1 MKRKGFWGQVRK
13 NRTLLCMLLPA
24 LLYVVIFSYI
34 PMFGITI
41 AFKDYNYN
49 GGILGSPWCGFK
61 NFEYL
66 KISGKLWAL
75 TRNTLLYNSIIWK
88 LTKNTILYNLAFIV
102 FGIIFE
108 VGFAVML
115 SEITKKTFKKVTQ
128 AFMFLPYFISWV
140 VVSTIMLNIFGQ
152 NGVLSNVLAHFGI
165 EDFSI
170 YQQIRQ
176 WPVIM
181 VAIRIWKQT
190 GYGTVVYLAAIAGL
204 SQEMFEAASIDGASI
219 WQKIRYITIPGLKP
233 TIFIMFLLSVGNI
246 FRGDFG
252 MFYQLVGNNQLLLE
266 TSDVIDTFVYRSL
279 ITSPNIGM
287 SAAAGFY
294 QSVLCFV
301 TIVSV
306 NWLVKKVDPDYTLF

>member
-75 TRNTLLYNSIIWK
+75 TRNTL
-88 LTKNTILYNLAFIV
+88 LYNLAFIV

-204 SQEMFEAASIDGASI
+204 SQEMCEAAAIDGARS

>member
-1 MKRKGFWGQVRK
+1 MRKRTFWQQVQK
-13 NRTLLCMLLPA
+13 NKTLLYMLLPA
-24 LLYVVIFSYI
+24 LLYVIIFSYI

-41 AFKDYNYN
+41 AFKNYNYN
-49 GGILGSPWCGFK
+49 DGIMGSPWCGLQ

-75 TRNTLLYNSIIWK
+75 TRNTLLYN
-88 LTKNTILYNLAFIV
+88 LAFIV
-102 FGIIFE
+102 FGVIFE
-108 VGFAVML
+108 VGFAIML
-115 SEITKKTFKKVTQ
+115 SEITKKTFKKVSQ

-140 VVSTIMLNIFGQ
+140 VVSTVMLNIFGQ
-152 NGVLSNVLAHFGI
+152 NGVLSNILTYFGI

-170 YQQIRQ
+170 YQQVKQ
-176 WPVIM
+176 WPVVM
-181 VAIRIWKQT
+181 VGIRLWKQT

-204 SQEMFEAASIDGASI
+204 SQEMFEAASIDGANI

-279 ITSPNIGM
+279 ITTPNIGM

-306 NWLVKKVDPDYTLF
+306 NWLVRKIDPDYTLF

>member
-1 MKRKGFWGQVRK
+1 MRKRTFWQQVQK
-13 NRTLLCMLLPA
+13 NKTLLYMLLPA
-24 LLYVVIFSYI
+24 LLYVIIFSYI

-41 AFKDYNYN
+41 AFKNYNYN
-49 GGILGSPWCGFK
+49 DGIMGSPWCGLQ

-75 TRNTLLYNSIIWK
+75 TRNTLLYN
-88 LTKNTILYNLAFIV
+88 LAFIV
-102 FGIIFE
+102 FGVIFE
-108 VGFAVML
+108 VGFAIML
-115 SEITKKTFKKVTQ
+115 SEITKKTFKKVSQ

-140 VVSTIMLNIFGQ
+140 VVSTVMLNIFGQ
-152 NGVLSNVLAHFGI
+152 NGVLSNILTRFGI

-170 YQQIRQ
+170 YQQVKQ
-176 WPVIM
+176 WPVVM
-181 VAIRIWKQT
+181 VGIRLWKQT

-204 SQEMFEAASIDGASI
+204 SQEMFEAASIDGANI

-279 ITSPNIGM
+279 ITTPNIGM

-306 NWLVKKVDPDYTLF
+306 NWLVRKIDPDYTLF

>member
-75 TRNTLLYNSIIWK
+75 TRNTL
-88 LTKNTILYNLAFIV
+88 LYNLAFIV

-181 VAIRIWKQT
+181 LAIRIWKQT

>member
-1 MKRKGFWGQVRK
+1 MRKRTFWQQVQK
-13 NRTLLCMLLPA
+13 NKTLLYMLLPA
-24 LLYVVIFSYI
+24 LLYVIIFSYI

-41 AFKDYNYN
+41 AFKNYNYN
-49 GGILGSPWCGFK
+49 DGIMGSPWCGLQ

-75 TRNTLLYNSIIWK
+75 TRNTLLYN
-88 LTKNTILYNLAFIV
+88 LAFIV
-102 FGIIFE
+102 FGVIFE
-108 VGFAVML
+108 VGFAIML
-115 SEITKKTFKKVTQ
+115 SEITKKTFKKVSQ

-140 VVSTIMLNIFGQ
+140 VVSTVMLNIFGQ
-152 NGVLSNVLAHFGI
+152 NGVLSNILTRFGI

-170 YQQIRQ
+170 YQQVQQ
-176 WPVIM
+176 WPVVM
-181 VAIRIWKQT
+181 VGIRLWKQT

-204 SQEMFEAASIDGASI
+204 SQEMFEAASIDGANI

-279 ITSPNIGM
+279 ITTPNIGM

-306 NWLVKKVDPDYTLF
+306 NWLVRKIDPDYTLF

>member
-75 TRNTLLYNSIIWK
+75 TRNTL
-88 LTKNTILYNLAFIV
+88 LYNLAFIV

-279 ITSPNIGM
+279 IHRRISACLRQQAFISPC
-287 SAAAGFY
+287 Y
-294 QSVLCFV
+294 VLLRLCRL
-301 TIVSV
+301 TG
-306 NWLVKKVDPDYTLF
+306 W

>member
-41 AFKDYNYN
+41 AFKDYN

-75 TRNTLLYNSIIWK
+75 TRNTL
-88 LTKNTILYNLAFIV
+88 LYNLAFIV

>member
-34 PMFGITI
+34 PMFGIAI

-75 TRNTLLYNSIIWK
+75 TRNTL
-88 LTKNTILYNLAFIV
+88 LYNLAFIV

>member
-49 GGILGSPWCGFK
+49 GGILGSHWCGFK

-75 TRNTLLYNSIIWK
+75 TRNTL
-88 LTKNTILYNLAFIV
+88 LYNLAFIV

>member
-1 MKRKGFWGQVRK
+1 MKRKGFWWQVRK

-75 TRNTLLYNSIIWK
+75 TRNTL
-88 LTKNTILYNLAFIV
+88 LYNLAFIV

>member
-1 MKRKGFWGQVRK
+1 
-13 NRTLLCMLLPA
+13 MLLPA
-24 LLYVVIFSYI
+24 LLYVIIFSYI
-34 PMFGITI
+34 PMFGVTI
-41 AFKDYNYN
+41 AFKNYNYN
-49 GGILGSPWCGFK
+49 DGIIGSPWCGLQ

-75 TRNTLLYNSIIWK
+75 TRNTLLYN
-88 LTKNTILYNLAFIV
+88 LAFIV
-102 FGIIFE
+102 FGVIFE
-108 VGFAVML
+108 VGFAIML
-115 SEITKKTFKKVTQ
+115 SEITKKTFKKVSQ

-140 VVSTIMLNIFGQ
+140 VVSTVMLNIFGQ
-152 NGVLSNVLAHFGI
+152 NGVLSNILTYFGI

-170 YQQIRQ
+170 YQQVKQ
-176 WPVIM
+176 WPVVM
-181 VAIRIWKQT
+181 VCIRLWKQT

-219 WQKIRYITIPGLKP
+219 WQKIRYITIPSLKP

-279 ITSPNIGM
+279 ITTPNIGM

-294 QSVLCFV
+294 QSVLCLSLIHISEP
-301 TIVSV
+301 TR
-306 NWLVKKVDPDYTLF
+306 P

>member
-1 MKRKGFWGQVRK
+1 MRKRTFWQQVQK
-13 NRTLLCMLLPA
+13 NKTLLYMLLPA
-24 LLYVVIFSYI
+24 LLYVIIFSYI

-41 AFKDYNYN
+41 AFKNYNYN
-49 GGILGSPWCGFK
+49 DGIMGSPWCGLQ

-75 TRNTLLYNSIIWK
+75 TRNTLLYN
-88 LTKNTILYNLAFIV
+88 LAFIV
-102 FGIIFE
+102 FGVIFE
-108 VGFAVML
+108 VGFAIMI
-115 SEITKKTFKKVTQ
+115 SEITKKTFKKVSQ

-140 VVSTIMLNIFGQ
+140 VVSTVMLNIFGQ
-152 NGVLSNVLAHFGI
+152 NGVLSNILTRFGI

-170 YQQIRQ
+170 YQQVKQ
-176 WPVIM
+176 WPVVM
-181 VAIRIWKQT
+181 VGIRLWKQT

-204 SQEMFEAASIDGASI
+204 SQEMFEAASIDGANI

-279 ITSPNIGM
+279 ITTPNIGM

-306 NWLVKKVDPDYTLF
+306 NWLVRKIDPDYTLF

>member
-1 MKRKGFWGQVRK
+1 
-13 NRTLLCMLLPA
+13 MLLPA

-34 PMFGITI
+34 PMFGVTI

-66 KISGKLWAL
+66 KISGKLL
-75 TRNTLLYNSIIWK
+75 D
-88 LTKNTILYNLAFIV
+88 LTKNTLLYNLAFIV

-108 VGFAVML
+108 VGFALML
-115 SEITKKTFKKVTQ
+115 SEITKKTFKKISQ

-140 VVSTIMLNIFGQ
+140 VVSTVMLNIFGQ
-152 NGVLSNVLAHFGI
+152 NGVLSNILSRFGI
-165 EDFSI
+165 EGFSI
-170 YQQIRQ
+170 YHQIKQ
-176 WPVIM
+176 WPAVM
-181 VAIRIWKQT
+181 VAVRLWKQT

-219 WQKIRYITIPGLKP
+219 WQKIRYITIPSLKP
-233 TIFIMFLLSVGNI
+233 TIFIMFLLAVGNI

-306 NWLVKKVDPDYTLF
+306 NWIVKKIDPDYTLF

>member
-75 TRNTLLYNSIIWK
+75 TRNTLLYN
-88 LTKNTILYNLAFIV
+88 LAFIV

-115 SEITKKTFKKVTQ
+115 SEIKKKTFKKVTQ

>member
-66 KISGKLWAL
+66 KISGKMWAL
-75 TRNTLLYNSIIWK
+75 TRNTL
-88 LTKNTILYNLAFIV
+88 LYNLAFIV

>member
-1 MKRKGFWGQVRK
+1 MRKRTFWQQVQK
-13 NRTLLCMLLPA
+13 NKTLLYMLLPA
-24 LLYVVIFSYI
+24 LLYVIIFSYI

-41 AFKDYNYN
+41 AFKNYNYN
-49 GGILGSPWCGFK
+49 DGIMGSPWCGLQ

-75 TRNTLLYNSIIWK
+75 TRNTLLYN
-88 LTKNTILYNLAFIV
+88 LAFIV
-102 FGIIFE
+102 FGVIFE
-108 VGFAVML
+108 VGFAIML
-115 SEITKKTFKKVTQ
+115 SEITKKTFKKVSQ

-140 VVSTIMLNIFGQ
+140 VVSTVMLNIFGQ
-152 NGVLSNVLAHFGI
+152 NGVLSNILTRFGI

-170 YQQIRQ
+170 YQQVKQ
-176 WPVIM
+176 WPVVM
-181 VAIRIWKQT
+181 VGIRLWKQT
-190 GYGTVVYLAAIAGL
+190 RYGTVVYLAAIAGL
-204 SQEMFEAASIDGASI
+204 SQEMFEAASIDGANI

-279 ITSPNIGM
+279 ITTPNIGM

-306 NWLVKKVDPDYTLF
+306 NWLVRKIDPDYTLF

>member
-75 TRNTLLYNSIIWK
+75 TRNTL
-88 LTKNTILYNLAFIV
+88 LYNLAFIV

-219 WQKIRYITIPGLKP
+219 WQKIRYINIPGLKP

>member
-1 MKRKGFWGQVRK
+1 MRKRTFWKQVRK
-13 NRTLLCMLLPA
+13 NKTLLYMLLPA
-24 LLYVVIFSYI
+24 LLYVIIFSYI
-34 PMFGITI
+34 PMFGVTI
-41 AFKDYNYN
+41 AFKNYNYN
-49 GGILGSPWCGFK
+49 DGIIGSPWCGLQ

-75 TRNTLLYNSIIWK
+75 TRNTLLYN
-88 LTKNTILYNLAFIV
+88 LAFIV
-102 FGIIFE
+102 FGVIFE
-108 VGFAVML
+108 VGFAIML
-115 SEITKKTFKKVTQ
+115 SEITKKTFKKVSQ

-140 VVSTIMLNIFGQ
+140 VVSTVMLNIFGQ
-152 NGVLSNVLAHFGI
+152 NGVLSNILTYFGI

-170 YQQIRQ
+170 YQQVKQ
-176 WPVIM
+176 WPVVM
-181 VAIRIWKQT
+181 VCIRLWKQT

-219 WQKIRYITIPGLKP
+219 WQKIRYITIPSLKP

-279 ITSPNIGM
+279 ITTPNIGM

-294 QSVLCFV
+294 QSVLCFI

-306 NWLVKKVDPDYTLF
+306 NWVVKKIDPDYTLF

>member
-1 MKRKGFWGQVRK
+1 
-13 NRTLLCMLLPA
+13 MLLPA

-75 TRNTLLYNSIIWK
+75 TRNTL
-88 LTKNTILYNLAFIV
+88 LYNLAFIV

-287 SAAAGFY
+287 SAAAGLY
-294 QSVLCFV
+294 QSLVGFLLV
-301 TIVSV
+301 MLA
-306 NWLVKKVDPDYTLF
+306 NWAVRRQNEESALF

>member
-75 TRNTLLYNSIIWK
+75 TRNTLLYN
-88 LTKNTILYNLAFIV
+88 LAVIV

>member
-75 TRNTLLYNSIIWK
+75 TRNTL
-88 LTKNTILYNLAFIV
+88 LYNLAFIV

-204 SQEMFEAASIDGASI
+204 SQEMFEAASINGASI

>member
-75 TRNTLLYNSIIWK
+75 TRNTL
-88 LTKNTILYNLAFIV
+88 LYNLAFIV

-181 VAIRIWKQT
+181 VEIRIWKQT

>member
-75 TRNTLLYNSIIWK
+75 TRNTLLYN
-88 LTKNTILYNLAFIV
+88 LAFIV

-128 AFMFLPYFISWV
+128 AFMFLHYFISWV

>member
-13 NRTLLCMLLPA
+13 NRTLLCILLPA

-75 TRNTLLYNSIIWK
+75 TRNTL
-88 LTKNTILYNLAFIV
+88 LYNLAFIV

>member
-1 MKRKGFWGQVRK
+1 MRKRTFWQQVQK
-13 NRTLLCMLLPA
+13 NKTLLYMLLPA
-24 LLYVVIFSYI
+24 LLYVIIFSYI

-41 AFKDYNYN
+41 AFKNYNYN
-49 GGILGSPWCGFK
+49 DGIMGSPWCGLQ

-75 TRNTLLYNSIIWK
+75 TRNTLLYN
-88 LTKNTILYNLAFIV
+88 LAFIV
-102 FGIIFE
+102 FGVIFE
-108 VGFAVML
+108 VGFAIML
-115 SEITKKTFKKVTQ
+115 SEITKKTFKKVSQ

-140 VVSTIMLNIFGQ
+140 VVSTVMLNIFGQ
-152 NGVLSNVLAHFGI
+152 NGVLSNILTRFGI

-170 YQQIRQ
+170 YQQVKQ
-176 WPVIM
+176 WPVVM
-181 VAIRIWKQT
+181 VGIRLWKQT

-204 SQEMFEAASIDGASI
+204 SQEMFEAAQVDGAGR

-279 ITSPNIGM
+279 ITTPNIGM

-306 NWLVKKVDPDYTLF
+306 NWLVRKIDPDYTLF

>member
-1 MKRKGFWGQVRK
+1 
-13 NRTLLCMLLPA
+13 MLLPA

-75 TRNTLLYNSIIWK
+75 TRNTL
-88 LTKNTILYNLAFIV
+88 LYNLAFIV

-233 TIFIMFLLSVGNI
+233 TILIMFLLSVGNI

-252 MFYQLVGNNQLLLE
+252 LFYQLVGNNQLLLE

>member
-75 TRNTLLYNSIIWK
+75 TRNTL
-88 LTKNTILYNLAFIV
+88 LYNLAFIV

-219 WQKIRYITIPGLKP
+219 WQKIRYITSPGLKP